1 MRQLALRPLSST
13 SASAGRL
20 LTPSERISVLIRPDD
35 RDGPTMAWRT
45 ENRLA
50 CLNNAE
56 SERYESVTRV
66 TAGVSD
72 TLHVGSGP
80 GKLSRSSR

>member
-1 MRQLALRPLSST
+1 
-13 SASAGRL
+13 
-20 LTPSERISVLIRPDD
+20 
-35 RDGPTMAWRT
+35 MAWRT

-56 SERYESVTRV
+56 TERYESVARF

-72 TLHVGSGP
+72 TLHVGSWP